1 MVVSEDSIIRAIAEL
16 AKEGMAFTI
25 DAGADGKKIYLVDSV
40 ALSEDD
46 LVLLYKKRAPT
57 RAGIRHFLVGRAA

>member
-1 MVVSEDSIIRAIAEL
+1 MFVSEDPMTGAIAEL

-25 DAGADGKKIYLVDSV
+25 GTGTNGNKVYVIDSV
-40 ALSEDD
+40 ALSEDE
-46 LVLLYKKRAPT
+46 LVFLYERRALT